1 MKLSAYT
8 APRGNLLILGTPG
21 TGKTT
26 LLSMLTQSGY
36 ILECDGNI
44 KGPANYLQR
53 NKLISGC
60 EFVIPHIVDE
70 LCDFDKSKGY
80 KLGDVVKHGDRWDR
94 MCALG
99 TSAINDARYDMVAV
113 DSLLTFNDYAMDKVR
128 VENKKRVTTDTKP
141 GEQISQP
148 DWGTFYQLV
157 KNFIIGFKAGS
168 KDKLT
173 VFTAHIGTDKDE
185 MGGFLKYFAAIPG
198 ALKEQLAGLFDEVWK
213 VTSEEKGGVQRHFI
227 QTAPG
232 LREEALGL
240 KSSLGLG
247 TKQEI
252 DFTKLNQLFNT
263 K

>member
-1 MKLSAYT
+1 MKLSSYT

-26 LLSMLTQSGY
+26 LLSMLTKSGY

-44 KGPANYLQR
+44 KGPANFLQR
-53 NKLISGC
+53 NKLVSGC
-60 EFVIPHIVDE
+60 EFVIPHIND
-70 LCDFDKSKGY
+70 DGT
-80 KLGDVVKHGDRWDR
+80 VVPHAQRWDR
-94 MCALG
+94 MCTLGSAALNNP
-99 TSAINDARYDMVAV
+99 AYDMVAV

-128 VENKKRVTTDTKP
+128 VLNKKRPTTDAVP
-141 GEQISQP
+141 GEQISMP
-148 DWGTFYQLV
+148 DWGTFYALV

-168 KDKLT
+168 RDKLT
-173 VFTAHIGTDKDE
+173 VFTAHIETDKDE

-198 ALKEQLAGLFDEVWK
+198 ALKNQLAGLFDEVWK
-213 VTSEEKGGVQRHFI
+213 LSSEDKGGVQKHYV
-227 QTAPG
+227 QTAPA

-252 DFTKLNQLFNT
+252 NFDTLHQLFT
-263 K
+263 PRS